1 MYPDCVALCI
11 AALGHTLLDMEPSKE
26 GNVVGRAAQAGAMLL
41 ALWGVL
47 HVWVGVE
54 GAHQYLT
61 NGTRG
66 VWTMFLGGSNAP
78 VAAYQ
83 HTTDAVTSN
92 VQGHLALNFAIDV
105 GGYGVL
111 GLALAWLI
119 WQRGSW
125 AAYLLALVVIGI
137 ADLAF
142 LFTQVTTGLIEANA
156 GTVGGPV
163 LWVLACLVTPFGLPS
178 PRRARVVQAA
188 VSSASVAA
196 PASS

>member
-1 MYPDCVALCI
+1 MKSSNDGI
-11 AALGHTLLDMEPSKE
+11 A
-26 GNVVGRAAQAGAMLL
+26 VGRAAKAGAMLL

-47 HVWVGVE
+47 HVWVGAE

-61 NGTRG
+61 KGTRG

-83 HTTDAVTSN
+83 HSTDAVTSS

-119 WQRGSW
+119 WKRGSW
-125 AAYLLALVVIGI
+125 TAYLLALVVIGL

-163 LWVLACLVTPFGLPS
+163 LWALACIVTPFGLPS
-178 PRRARVVQAA
+178 PLRAGADQGALRS
-188 VSSASVAA
+188 VSATAG
-196 PASS
+196 ASS